1 MTMQNSALLRAAAIE
16 AVKNSDWTAAVQIN
30 QEILSKF
37 PKDLSAM
44 NRLGLA
50 YLKLANDKEAKKI
63 FKQVVDLDRSNIIA
77 NKHLNKIKNKEKTPD
92 IIFNAEAD
100 FIEEPGKS
108 KIISLHRLTGRAQLS
123 KLKVGENCFLLTKN
137 RYISVVDS
145 KKKHIGALP
154 EDISFRLSKLISN
167 GNEYICIIYRIDDK
181 QCCVQLKESFCSK
194 KNAQLQSFPSKKINT
209 QFNLGDEVSL
219 DEDVPLEIVNTD
231 DDEEDNDLVPEKG
244 LEIAMEKLGKGDI

>member
-1 MTMQNSALLRAAAIE
+1 MTMQNSALLRTAAIA
-16 AVKNSDWTAAVQIN
+16 AVKNSDWTTAVQIN

-50 YLKLANDKEAKKI
+50 YLKIGQEKEAKKI
-63 FKQVVDLDRSNIIA
+63 FKQVIELDRSNIIA
-77 NKHLNKIKNKEKTPD
+77 NKHLNNIKNKEQTPD

-108 KIISLHRLTGRAQLS
+108 KIISLHRLTSRAQLS
-123 KLKVGENCFLLTKN
+123 KLKVGETCHLQIKN
-137 RYISVVDS
+137 RYISVVDN

-154 EDISFRLSKLISN
+154 EDISFRLSKLIST
-167 GNEYICIIYRIDDK
+167 GNEYACIIYKIDDK
-181 QCCVQLKESFCSK
+181 QCCVQLKETFCSK

-209 QFNLGDEVSL
+209 QFNLGDEVTL
-219 DEDVPLEIVNTD
+219 DEDVPLEIVHTD
-231 DDEEDNDLVPEKG
+231 EDEDSEPEEG
-244 LEIAMEKLGKGDI
+244 LEIAMEKLEKGDI